1 VAVASTI
8 LLIIAG
14 NAYASP
20 DNDADGIP
28 DASDNCPDV
37 YNQGQRDDDGDGLGN
52 KCDSDRDGDGV
63 ANTSDRCSG
72 KPGSTSN
79 GGCPLPPPPVDTGG
93 FVAGEGSASV
103 NRLAFVKLSNT
114 CRNVTLPPGTYLV
127 DNNPSLG
134 FIHVFNYCGTF
145 TMQEGAVIRYTNPW
159 GSGVRF
165 RGGTGARLLNWESY
179 HPVPTRTEPADNL
192 SLYGTTDF
200 LVDDATIHGG
210 LAGILIWESTRPT
223 IRDTYVE
230 NTKADG
236 MHVVATTDARVY
248 NYHSYWTGDDGLSF
262 LLYDG
267 NLNKYGAIADGVTV
281 EQSAARGITV
291 IGSKNTTIR
300 NFTVRNTW
308 TAGIQVACEPQYN
321 DCSKPVENVTYEHG
335 QVFDA
340 GRSSV
345 RGEGSIGPNPDSI
358 FVHNA
363 NQNIV
368 MNDIVSWSP
377 VRNCYG
383 TADGGDATLI
393 NVRGDGP
400 GC

>member
-1 VAVASTI
+1 MRVRVDGETIIDQWRPQPATTYTATRKLSAGSHTVVVQYYEAAEDAVAKVSW
-8 LLIIAG
+8 
-14 NAYASP
+14 
-20 DNDADGIP
+20 
-28 DASDNCPDV
+28 
-37 YNQGQRDDDGDGLGN
+37 QRL
-52 KCDSDRDGDGV
+52 S
-63 ANTSDRCSG
+63 
-72 KPGSTSN
+72 
-79 GGCPLPPPPVDTGG
+79 PPPVDTGG
-93 FVAGEGSASV
+93 FVAGQGSASV
-103 NRLAFVKLSNT
+103 NRQAFKNLSNT
-114 CRNVTLPPGTYLV
+114 CRNVTLPPGTYYV

-248 NYHSYWTGDDGLSF
+248 NYRSYWTGDDGLSF
-262 LLYDG
+262 LLYGG
-267 NLNKYGAIADGVTV
+267 NVNKYGAIADGVTV

-291 IGSKNTTIR
+291 IGSRDTTIR

-321 DCSKPVENVTYEHG
+321 DCSRRVQNVTYEYG
-335 QVFDA
+335 QVFNA
-340 GRSSV
+340 GRSGV
-345 RGEGSIGPNPDSI
+345 RGDGSIGPNPDSM
-358 FVHNA
+358 FVHNV

-368 MNDIVSWSP
+368 MNDIISWSP

-383 TADGGDATLI
+383 TADGGVARLT
-393 NVRGDGP
+393 NVRGDGA